1 MIWNSV
7 QNHYSKFAKVA
18 NELVIRIIKM
28 VQFKFS
34 AHGLNQSYAVPP

>member
-1 MIWNSV
+1 MIWSSV

-28 VQFKFS
+28 VQVKFS
-34 AHGLNQSYAVPP
+34 VHGLKQSYAIPP